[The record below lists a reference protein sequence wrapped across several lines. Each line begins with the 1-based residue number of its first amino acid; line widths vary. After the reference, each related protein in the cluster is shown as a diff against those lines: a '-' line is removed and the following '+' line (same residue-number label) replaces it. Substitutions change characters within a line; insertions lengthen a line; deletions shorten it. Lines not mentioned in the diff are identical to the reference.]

1 MTVTATAI
9 FPQLAEISCATATAA
24 NTTWTDSPDDD
35 VLLWTAGNDGSE
47 IHRVTCAPR
56 ATCTA
61 GWVGLY
67 VSPDSGTTFYL
78 YDSLAVAANT
88 VSTTVLPIQLVFSLI
103 TPTTPL
109 IMGPGDLLHF
119 AYTIVLADG
128 MTATAQGYHY

>member
-9 FPQLAEISCATATAA
+9 FPQLAEMSCATVTAA

-35 VLLWTAGNDGSE
+35 VLLWTADADGSE
-47 IHRVTCAPR
+47 IHSVSCLPR

-61 GWVGLY
+61 GWAGLY
-67 VSPDSGTTFYL
+67 VSPDAGTTFYL
-78 YDSLAVAANT
+78 FDAIDVAANT
-88 VSTTVLPIQLVFSLI
+88 VSTTVKPEPLIFTRI

-109 IMGPGDLLHF
+109 ILGPLDLLHF

-128 MTATAQGYHY
+128 MTATALGYQY